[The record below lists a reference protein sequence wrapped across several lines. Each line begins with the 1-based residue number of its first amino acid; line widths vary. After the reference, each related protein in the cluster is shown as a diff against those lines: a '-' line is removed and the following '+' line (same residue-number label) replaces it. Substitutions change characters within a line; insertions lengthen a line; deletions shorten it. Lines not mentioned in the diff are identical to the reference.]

1 MKKTVVPALILA
13 AVCLVIVSLLVLT
26 ESITAERIA
35 AAAETAA
42 KEESVRSVLVGADQ
56 IESLANG
63 GGYVGKTAD
72 GAIVGYAFE
81 NAAKV
86 YGGDVA
92 TVVGIAADGTILGV
106 SVRASDETPG
116 LGANVTKD
124 KFTSQFIG
132 KDEKDNFIFGDDITA
147 VTGASYSSAAVRE
160 GIRAAIAQFRALEN
174 K

>member
-35 AAAETAA
+35 AAETAA

-63 GGYVGKTAD
+63 SGYVGKTAD

-81 NAAKV
+81 NAAKG
-86 YGGDVA
+86 YGGDVV